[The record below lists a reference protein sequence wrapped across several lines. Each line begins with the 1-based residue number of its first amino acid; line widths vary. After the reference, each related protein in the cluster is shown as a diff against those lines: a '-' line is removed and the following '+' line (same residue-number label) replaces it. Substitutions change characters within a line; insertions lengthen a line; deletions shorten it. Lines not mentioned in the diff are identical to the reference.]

1 MIVVQVEVLVE
12 PGSADK
18 VREAVKKMEQATRQE
33 AGCLKYAFS
42 VDISDP
48 GMLRVTERWETI
60 EAIKAHLASPHMAE
74 FNKAVGAL
82 QPKGLDIKA
91 YEVAREVA
99 LG

>member
-1 MIVVQVEVLVE
+1 MIVVQVEVIVE

-18 VREAVKKMEQATRQE
+18 VRDAVKKMEQATRQE

-42 VDISDP
+42 VDVSDP
-48 GMLRVTERWETI
+48 GMVRVTERWATL

-82 QPKGLDIKA
+82 HPKGLDVKA

>member
-1 MIVVQVEVLVE
+1 MIVVQVEVIVE
-12 PGSADK
+12 PGSASK
-18 VREAVKKMEQATRQE
+18 VVDAVKAMETATRKE
-33 AGCLKYAFS
+33 AGCIKYAFA

-48 GMLRVTERWETI
+48 GMVRVIERWESMD
-60 EAIKAHLASPHMAE
+60 AIKAHMASPHMAE
-74 FNKAVGAL
+74 FNKAVMLL

>member
-1 MIVVQVEVLVE
+1 MIVVQVEVIVE

-18 VREAVKKMEQATRQE
+18 VRAAVKKMEEATRRE

-42 VDISDP
+42 VDLSDP
-48 GMLRVTERWETI
+48 GMVRVTERWESI
-60 EAIKAHLASPHMAE
+60 DAIKAHLASPHMAE

-82 QPKGLDIKA
+82 QPKGLDVKA

>member
-1 MIVVQVEVLVE
+1 MIVVQVEVIVE
-12 PGSADK
+12 PGAADK
-18 VREAVKKMEQATRQE
+18 VRDAVKKMEQATRQE
-33 AGCLKYAFS
+33 VGCLKYAFS

-48 GMLRVTERWETI
+48 GTVRVTERWATI
-60 EAIKAHLASPHMAE
+60 DAIKAHLASPHMAE

-91 YEVAREVA
+91 YEVAREVS

>member
-1 MIVVQVEVLVE
+1 MIVVQVEVIVE
-12 PGSADK
+12 PGSASK
-18 VREAVKKMEQATRQE
+18 VADAVRKMEQATRQE
-33 AGCLKYAFS
+33 PGCLKYAFA
-42 VDISDP
+42 VDITDP
-48 GMLRVTERWETI
+48 GMVRVIERWESMD
-60 EAIKAHLASPHMAE
+60 AIKAHLASPHMAE

>member
-1 MIVVQVEVLVE
+1 MIVVQVEVMVE

-18 VREAVKKMEQATRQE
+18 VRAAVATMEQATRKE

-42 VDISDP
+42 VDMSDP
-48 GMLRVTERWETI
+48 GTIRVTERWESLD
-60 EAIKAHLASPHMAE
+60 AIKAHLASPHMAE
-74 FNKAVGAL
+74 FNRAVVAL

-91 YEVAREVA
+91 YEVAREVQ

>member
-1 MIVVQVEVLVE
+1 MIVVQVEVIVE
-12 PGSADK
+12 PGSASK
-18 VREAVKKMEQATRQE
+18 VVDAVKAMETATRKE

-42 VDISDP
+42 VDIADP
-48 GMLRVTERWETI
+48 GMIRVTERWESVD
-60 EAIKAHLASPHMAE
+60 AIKAHMTSPHMAE
-74 FNKAVGAL
+74 FNKAVMAL